1 MGSQSTTRGRAI
13 QAARIAA
20 GYSRTELAAVLTRD
34 PQTVS
39 RWESGTHNP
48 SQAVLLRLAALFDVD
63 PAKLV
68 D

>member
-13 QAARIAA
+13 QAARIAK
-20 GYSRTELAAVLTRD
+20 GYSRPEVAATLTRD
-34 PQTVS
+34 TQTVT
-39 RWESGTHNP
+39 RWENGTHTP
-48 SQAVLLRLAALFDVD
+48 SEAVLLKLASLFDVD